1 MKFQIKEVKKA
12 VEFIELIKLIKTLSQ
27 HLTCMC
33 TSDQIYI
40 QIMDSSHVCL
50 VDLIIPNTWFYIY
63 ESQNITFSVSANI
76 LTKVCAMY
84 TLDSIIEFIIDD
96 ENPDKLDIHIMHKLQ
111 NKMFSIPLMDIERDI
126 LSTKDLDTKLDF
138 QVNTK
143 VLEKYVTE
151 LALFGEDITI
161 ECRDDK
167 VYLGSEGIEGKY
179 NIEIE
184 NEQLEEFNVVENYNF
199 KGSYSIKY
207 LQYISKLFIT
217 YPTINLYLDEDS
229 PLMITFTS
237 TDIKLKFFVAPKCT
251 DSD

>member
-167 VYLGSEGIEGKY
+167 VYLGFIKSFFSPVGFFIFSMVYTLGEYLTGTSFCKFDFINFLIFG
-179 NIEIE
+179 N
-184 NEQLEEFNVVENYNF
+184 NEDNNTRTFSPDSNV
-199 KGSYSIKY
+199 
-207 LQYISKLFIT
+207 
-217 YPTINLYLDEDS
+217 
-229 PLMITFTS
+229 S
-237 TDIKLKFFVAPKCT
+237 T
-251 DSD
+251 

>member
-63 ESQNITFSVSANI
+63 ESKNITFSVSANI
-76 LTKVCAMY
+76 LTKVCTMY

-138 QVNTK
+138 QLGTK

-151 LALFGEDITI
+151 LAMFGEDISI
-161 ECRDDK
+161 ECHDDK
-167 VYLGSEGIEGKY
+167 LYLGSEGLEGKY

-184 NEQLEEFNVVENYNF
+184 NDQLEEFNVIEGYNF

-237 TDIKLKFFVAPKCT
+237 TDIKIKFFVAPKCT

>member
-63 ESQNITFSVSANI
+63 ESNNFTFSVSANI

-84 TLDSIIEFIIDD
+84 TLDSVIEFIIDD

-111 NKMFSIPLMDIERDI
+111 NKMFSINLMDIERDI

-151 LALFGEDITI
+151 LATELPARSTI
-161 ECRDDK
+161 
-167 VYLGSEGIEGKY
+167 
-179 NIEIE
+179 
-184 NEQLEEFNVVENYNF
+184 
-199 KGSYSIKY
+199 
-207 LQYISKLFIT
+207 
-217 YPTINLYLDEDS
+217 
-229 PLMITFTS
+229 
-237 TDIKLKFFVAPKCT
+237 
-251 DSD
+251 

>member
-33 TSDQIYI
+33 TADQIYI

-63 ESQNITFSVSANI
+63 ESNNITFSVSSNI

-96 ENPDKLDIHIMHKLQ
+96 ENPDKVDIHILHKQQ

-138 QVNTK
+138 QLGTK

-151 LALFGEDITI
+151 LAMFGEDIII
-161 ECRDDK
+161 ECHDDK
-167 VYLGSEGIEGKY
+167 LFLGSEGVEGKY

-184 NEQLEEFNVVENYNF
+184 NEQLEEFNVIEDYNF

-237 TDIKLKFFVAPKCT
+237 TDIKIKFFVAPKC
-251 DSD
+251 SDE

>member
-184 NEQLEEFNVVENYNF
+184 NDQLEEFNVVENYNF

-207 LQYISKLFIT
+207 LQYICKLFIT
-217 YPTINLYLDEDS
+217 YPVINLYLDEDS